1 MHCEVSNMLG
11 MQSWVLIQEKQQ
23 QTKLEIG
30 GNFLNLI
37 KDSYKKRIAIIY
49 KMSKKVRMFTLT
61 TFIHHCIGRPN

>member
-1 MHCEVSNMLG
+1 MLG

-37 KDSYKKRIAIIY
+37 EDSYKKLIAIIY
-49 KMSKKVRMFTLT
+49 KMSKKVSMSTLT
-61 TFIHHCIGRPN
+61 TFIQHCVGRPN

>member
-1 MHCEVSNMLG
+1 MLG

-37 KDSYKKRIAIIY
+37 EDSYKKLIAIIY
-49 KMSKKVRMFTLT
+49 NMSKKVRMSTLT
-61 TFIHHCIGRPN
+61 TFIQHCVGRPN